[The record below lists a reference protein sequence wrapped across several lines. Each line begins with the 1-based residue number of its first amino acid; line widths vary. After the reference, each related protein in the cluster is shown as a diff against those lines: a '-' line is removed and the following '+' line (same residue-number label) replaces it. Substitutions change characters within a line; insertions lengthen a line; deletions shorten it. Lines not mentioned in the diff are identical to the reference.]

1 LIIFCPAA
9 QLPFG
14 RVIGAGDWRCSP
26 FSGCLRPAACFV
38 RMCTVCR
45 CVVGW
50 CHKGEGCCCAFVVV
64 GVCRH
69 VDQIQRWRGDE
80 ERRLRRKETR
90 NSLLG
95 PHRHH
100 RLHSALAA
108 TSPGGQTCAGEHAAR
123 PVRGAYIYPGPG
135 THRRRRIT
143 SSLDPC
149 LAPLRLHPLS
159 LLTTTAREKRAE
171 EPSLAVI

>member
-50 CHKGEGCCCAFVVV
+50 CHKGERCCCAFVVV

-80 ERRLRRKETR
+80 ERRLRRNQTR

-100 RLHSALAA
+100 CLHSPLAA
-108 TSPGGQTCAGEHAAR
+108 TSRGGQTCAGEHAAR

-159 LLTTTAREKRAE
+159 LL
-171 EPSLAVI
+171 SLPPPGKSGLKNPAWP